1 MEYSENNKSSQSH
14 NTYNHSHHYRSSNR
28 FQRFL
33 HRSDEQL
40 DDGEAFKRSA
50 MSARRRRK
58 LIANIVFT
66 LMCIVAVHHRLLA
79 LGNDE
84 RRITSL
90 LQRLKKKGKKDRDN
104 RDIF

>member
-1 MEYSENNKSSQSH
+1 MEKSENSNSSQSH
-14 NTYNHSHHYRSSNR
+14 TTYNHSHHYHSSNR

-66 LMCIVAVHHRLLA
+66 LMYVVAVCIFVFLLWA
-79 LGNDE
+79 MMNGE
-84 RRITSL
+84 
-90 LQRLKKKGKKDRDN
+90 
-104 RDIF
+104 

>member
-1 MEYSENNKSSQSH
+1 MEYSENSKSSQSN
-14 NTYNHSHHYRSSNR
+14 NTSNHSHHYRSSNR

-33 HRSDEQL
+33 HRSDEHL

-66 LMCIVAVHHRLLA
+66 LLCVVAVCIIAFLLWA
-79 LGNDE
+79 MMNGE
-84 RRITSL
+84 
-90 LQRLKKKGKKDRDN
+90 
-104 RDIF
+104 

>member
-1 MEYSENNKSSQSH
+1 MEYSENNNSSQSH
-14 NTYNHSHHYRSSNR
+14 IASNHRHHHRSSNK

-33 HRSDEQL
+33 HRSDEHL

-66 LMCIVAVHHRLLA
+66 LMCVMAVCIIAFLLWA
-79 LGNDE
+79 MMNGE
-84 RRITSL
+84 
-90 LQRLKKKGKKDRDN
+90 
-104 RDIF
+104 

>member
-1 MEYSENNKSSQSH
+1 MEYSENNNSSQSH
-14 NTYNHSHHYRSSNR
+14 IASNHRHHHRSSNR

-33 HRSDEQL
+33 HRSDEHL

-66 LMCIVAVHHRLLA
+66 LMCVVTVFIIAFLLWA
-79 LGNDE
+79 MMNGE
-84 RRITSL
+84 
-90 LQRLKKKGKKDRDN
+90 
-104 RDIF
+104 

>member
-1 MEYSENNKSSQSH
+1 MENSENSKSSQSQ
-14 NTYNHSHHYRSSNR
+14 NTSNRSHHHHNSNR

-33 HRSDEQL
+33 HRSDEPL

-66 LMCIVAVHHRLLA
+66 LMCVVAVCIFAFLLWA
-79 LGNDE
+79 MMSGE
-84 RRITSL
+84 
-90 LQRLKKKGKKDRDN
+90 
-104 RDIF
+104 

>member
-1 MEYSENNKSSQSH
+1 MENSENSKSSQSK
-14 NTYNHSHHYRSSNR
+14 NTSNRSHHHHNSNR

-33 HRSDEQL
+33 HRSEEPL

-66 LMCIVAVHHRLLA
+66 LMCVVAVCIFAFLLWA
-79 LGNDE
+79 MMSGE
-84 RRITSL
+84 
-90 LQRLKKKGKKDRDN
+90 
-104 RDIF
+104 

>member
-1 MEYSENNKSSQSH
+1 MEYSENNNSSQSH
-14 NTYNHSHHYRSSNR
+14 IASNHRHHHRSSNR

-33 HRSDEQL
+33 HRSDEHL

-66 LMCIVAVHHRLLA
+66 LMCVMAVCIIAFLLWA
-79 LGNDE
+79 MMNGE
-84 RRITSL
+84 
-90 LQRLKKKGKKDRDN
+90 
-104 RDIF
+104 

>member
-1 MEYSENNKSSQSH
+1 MEYSENSKSSQSH
-14 NTYNHSHHYRSSNR
+14 ITSNHRHNHRSSNK

-33 HRSDEQL
+33 HRSDEHL

-66 LMCIVAVHHRLLA
+66 LMCVMAVCIFAFLLWA
-79 LGNDE
+79 MMNGE
-84 RRITSL
+84 
-90 LQRLKKKGKKDRDN
+90 
-104 RDIF
+104 

>member
-1 MEYSENNKSSQSH
+1 MEYSENNNSSQSH
-14 NTYNHSHHYRSSNR
+14 IASNHRSSNR

-66 LMCIVAVHHRLLA
+66 LMCVVAVCIIAFLLWA
-79 LGNDE
+79 MMNGE
-84 RRITSL
+84 
-90 LQRLKKKGKKDRDN
+90 
-104 RDIF
+104 

>member
-1 MEYSENNKSSQSH
+1 MEYSENNNSSQSH
-14 NTYNHSHHYRSSNR
+14 IASNHRHHHRSSNK

-33 HRSDEQL
+33 HRSDEHL

-66 LMCIVAVHHRLLA
+66 LMCVVAVCIIAFLLWA
-79 LGNDE
+79 MMNGE
-84 RRITSL
+84 
-90 LQRLKKKGKKDRDN
+90 
-104 RDIF
+104 

>member
-1 MEYSENNKSSQSH
+1 MEKSENSNSSQSQNTRNHCH
-14 NTYNHSHHYRSSNR
+14 NYRRSNR

-33 HRSDEQL
+33 HRSEEPL

-66 LMCIVAVHHRLLA
+66 LMCVVAVCIFAFLLWA
-79 LGNDE
+79 MMSGE
-84 RRITSL
+84 
-90 LQRLKKKGKKDRDN
+90 
-104 RDIF
+104 

>member
-1 MEYSENNKSSQSH
+1 MEYSENSKSSQSH
-14 NTYNHSHHYRSSNR
+14 NAYNHSHHYRSSNR

-66 LMCIVAVHHRLLA
+66 LMCVVAVCIFAFLLWA
-79 LGNDE
+79 MMNGE
-84 RRITSL
+84 
-90 LQRLKKKGKKDRDN
+90 
-104 RDIF
+104 

>member
-1 MEYSENNKSSQSH
+1 MEYSENSKSSQLHIAS
-14 NTYNHSHHYRSSNR
+14 NHRHHKRSSNR

-33 HRSDEQL
+33 HRSDEHL

-66 LMCIVAVHHRLLA
+66 LMCVVAVCIIAFLLWA
-79 LGNDE
+79 MMNGE
-84 RRITSL
+84 
-90 LQRLKKKGKKDRDN
+90 
-104 RDIF
+104 

>member
-1 MEYSENNKSSQSH
+1 MEKSENSNSSQSH
-14 NTYNHSHHYRSSNR
+14 TTYNHSHHYHSSNR

-66 LMCIVAVHHRLLA
+66 LMCVMAVCIFVFLLWA
-79 LGNDE
+79 MMNGE
-84 RRITSL
+84 
-90 LQRLKKKGKKDRDN
+90 
-104 RDIF
+104 

>member
-1 MEYSENNKSSQSH
+1 MEYSENNNSSQSH
-14 NTYNHSHHYRSSNR
+14 IASNHRHHHRSSNR

-33 HRSDEQL
+33 HRSDEHL

-66 LMCIVAVHHRLLA
+66 LMCVGAVCIIAFLLWA
-79 LGNDE
+79 MMNGE
-84 RRITSL
+84 
-90 LQRLKKKGKKDRDN
+90 
-104 RDIF
+104 

>member
-1 MEYSENNKSSQSH
+1 MEYSENNNSSQSH
-14 NTYNHSHHYRSSNR
+14 IASNHRHHHRSSNR

-33 HRSDEQL
+33 HRSDEHL

-66 LMCIVAVHHRLLA
+66 LMCVVAVCIIAFLLWA
-79 LGNDE
+79 MMNGD
-84 RRITSL
+84 
-90 LQRLKKKGKKDRDN
+90 
-104 RDIF
+104 